1 MNANESDI
9 QIRRATRRD
18 ASAIAQVLHTAFME
32 YERYYTHEAFAAT
45 TPSAEFLSQRMNEGP
60 IWVALQGE
68 RIVGTVSTV
77 LKGQACYLRSMAIV
91 STARGQRIGARLLD
105 QVEQFAREQGA
116 DHLYLST
123 TPFLERAIRLYERC
137 GFRRSE
143 EGPLTLF
150 GTPLFTMVKTL
161 PLGGE

>member
-1 MNANESDI
+1 MNANTPNI

-18 ASAIAQVLHTAFME
+18 ASTIAEVLHTAFVE
-32 YERYYTHEAFAAT
+32 YEHCYTQEAFAAT
-45 TPSAEFLSQRMNEGP
+45 TPSAEHLCERIEEGP

-68 RIVGTVSTV
+68 HLVGTVSV
-77 LKGQACYLRSMAIV
+77 VPEGQACYLRSMAILPA
-91 STARGQRIGARLLD
+91 ARGQRIGVCLLE

-116 DHLYLST
+116 DRLYLRT

-137 GFRRSE
+137 GFQRSE

-150 GTPLFTMVKTL
+150 GTPLFTMVKALSVGT
-161 PLGGE
+161 